1 MTAQTN
7 RLHPRPAEGMMDDEG
22 KEGKGKGKEE
32 RRKTKDERRNNRAR
46 AEADGKYI
54 NTLIRN
60 G

>member
-32 RRKTKDERRNNRAR
+32 RRKTKDEITAPGQRQMA
-46 AEADGKYI
+46 
-54 NTLIRN
+54 NTLIR
-60 G
+60 